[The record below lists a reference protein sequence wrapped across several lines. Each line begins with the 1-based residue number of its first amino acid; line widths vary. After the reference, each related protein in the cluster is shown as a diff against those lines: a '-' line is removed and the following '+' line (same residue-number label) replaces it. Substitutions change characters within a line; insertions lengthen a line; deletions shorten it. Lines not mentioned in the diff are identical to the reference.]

1 LEHLMTDQA
10 ALPCVGNADL
20 YDLVLF
26 DDEAPAAARTQAVH
40 RAAALCAGCPRPCEQ
55 KVTADSGPAELVLL
69 EPDWMPPQREGRP
82 DPKPQTVSGR
92 KRTKE
97 PDIQVG
103 ADYVP
108 TNRRVAVWAE
118 MCADRAALGHSG
130 AHIAGDVCVS
140 EGAGTRRIAIGRQ
153 ARGWAA

>member
-1 LEHLMTDQA
+1 MNVTEGS
-10 ALPCVGNADL
+10 LPCVGNAAL

-26 DDEAPAAARTQAVH
+26 EDGDSAERQQAVH
-40 RAAALCAGCPRPCEQ
+40 RAAALCASCPAPCDQ

-69 EPDWMPPQREGRP
+69 ESDWMPPQREGKP
-82 DPKPQTVSGR
+82 DPEPRMPVRR
-92 KRTKE
+92 KRTKQ

-118 MCADRAALGHSG
+118 LCADRATLGHSVTD
-130 AHIAGDVCVS
+130 IALDLYVS
-140 EGAGTRRIAIGRQ
+140 EDTAAQLLILGRK

>member
-1 LEHLMTDQA
+1 MT

-26 DDEAPAAARTQAVH
+26 DDEAPATERTQAVH

-55 KVTADSGPAELVLL
+55 KVTTDSGPTELVLL
-69 EPDWMPPQREGRP
+69 EPNWMPPQREGKP
-82 DPKPQTVSGR
+82 DPEPKAVGGR

-103 ADYVP
+103 ADYVA

-118 MCADRAALGHSG
+118 MCADRADLGHSV
-130 AHIAGDVCVS
+130 ADIAADLCVS
-140 EGAGTRRIAIGRQ
+140 EDTVTRLIAVAQ
-153 ARGWAA
+153 KARGWAA